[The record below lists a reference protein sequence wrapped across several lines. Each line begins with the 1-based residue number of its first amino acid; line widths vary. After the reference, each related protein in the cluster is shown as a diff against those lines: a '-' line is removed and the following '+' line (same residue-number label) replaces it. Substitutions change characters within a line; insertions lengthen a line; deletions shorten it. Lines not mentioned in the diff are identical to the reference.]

1 MIIKDLIKELEKID
15 GEKVVKISI
24 DNNLIED
31 VLTILNAPNEVI
43 IRSYEPDCNVYITG
57 NKNV

>member
-1 MIIKDLIKELEKID
+1 MKVKDLIIELKKIE
-15 GEKVVKISI
+15 GEKFVKISVN
-24 DNNLIED
+24 DNLSQD
-31 VLTILNAPNEVI
+31 VLTILNTPNEVI